1 MPNLMND
8 QDMAI
13 FEVECPFIQ
22 YPIPA
27 AGTGVT
33 QAETGVGIM
42 GAGTLPIDL
51 GSIIYHPSTAVT
63 PSNTNYSTLSVY
75 KRTGT
80 GGAVLLGSI
89 NNSVSLGNYF
99 AGTWTA
105 FLQVP
110 LTLVPGAFVSPGDS
124 ITLAVATTAGTGLS
138 FPTGIVGV
146 FAKGR

>member
-1 MPNLMND
+1 MND

-13 FEVECPFIQ
+13 FEVECPFAQ

-33 QAETGVGIM
+33 QSETGIGIM

-51 GSIIYHPSTAVT
+51 GSIIYHPSTAIT
-63 PSNTNYSTLSVY
+63 PSNTNYSTMSVY

-89 NNSVSLGNYF
+89 TNSVSIAPYF
-99 AGTWTA
+99 SGTWTA

-110 LTLVPGAFVSPGDS
+110 LVLVAGAFVSPGDS
-124 ITLAVATTAGTGLS
+124 ITFAVATTGGTGLA
-138 FPTGIVGV
+138 FPTGIVGI

>member
-1 MPNLMND
+1 
-8 QDMAI
+8 MAI
-13 FEVECPFIQ
+13 FEVECPFAQ

-33 QAETGVGIM
+33 QSETGIGIM

-51 GSIIYHPSTAVT
+51 GSIIYHPSAAVT
-63 PSNTNYSTLSVY
+63 PSNTNYSTMSVY

-89 NNSVSLGNYF
+89 TNSVSIAPYF
-99 AGTWTA
+99 SGTWTA

-110 LTLVPGAFVSPGDS
+110 LVLVAGAFVSPGDS
-124 ITLAVATTAGTGLS
+124 ITFAVATTGGTGLA
-138 FPTGIVGV
+138 FPTGIVGI